1 MVSSDGTY
9 DNDLAKEISLDN
21 VTQIMRD
28 LGVSNIYVKQLAPN
42 DNSKNQ
48 PYLGGHLSDLAFI
61 PTGEITASATD
72 SKKTSK
78 TKIKYQASLELSWVD
93 ACGAVFSAP
102 NSKLIYYPQYPE
114 VRFSGFLRGSKV
126 DVSKW
131 MAPEKQGR
139 SEGRWLILGV
149 TEDKRIFAYLATPES
164 NLSRELAK
172 ADCIKVSPKIWQ
184 LDILHK
190 APKEST
196 RDALI
201 RKLFEIHHMGWI
213 PSQKLTPNMVLEPY
227 KAPNGGGYTLEAM
240 LGISPNGI
248 AEPDYLGW
256 EVKQFGVSKF
266 PTTGS
271 KPTTLMTPEPNGGYY
286 KTAGAIEFVKA
297 YGYADKRGREDRINF
312 GGKHLVGHTQDLTN
326 LTIALVGFEPETSS
340 ITDASGS
347 IALLNNNGDVTASW
361 SFAKVMDHWKRKHAQ
376 AVYIPCMRR
385 TESGIHQYH
394 YGKDIELGVG
404 TSFEM
409 FLSAMYLGAVYYDP
423 GIKLE
428 HATSGK
434 PKIKRRN
441 QFRVNHRHLD
451 SLYKTFEFIDVVI

>member
-78 TKIKYQASLELSWVD
+78 TNIKYQASLELSWVD

-149 TEDKRIFAYLATPES
+149 TEDK
-164 NLSRELAK
+164 
-172 ADCIKVSPKIWQ
+172 
-184 LDILHK
+184 
-190 APKEST
+190 
-196 RDALI
+196 
-201 RKLFEIHHMGWI
+201 
-213 PSQKLTPNMVLEPY
+213 
-227 KAPNGGGYTLEAM
+227 
-240 LGISPNGI
+240 
-248 AEPDYLGW
+248 
-256 EVKQFGVSKF
+256 
-266 PTTGS
+266 
-271 KPTTLMTPEPNGGYY
+271 
-286 KTAGAIEFVKA
+286 
-297 YGYADKRGREDRINF
+297 
-312 GGKHLVGHTQDLTN
+312 
-326 LTIALVGFEPETSS
+326 
-340 ITDASGS
+340 
-347 IALLNNNGDVTASW
+347 
-361 SFAKVMDHWKRKHAQ
+361 
-376 AVYIPCMRR
+376 
-385 TESGIHQYH
+385 
-394 YGKDIELGVG
+394 
-404 TSFEM
+404 
-409 FLSAMYLGAVYYDP
+409 
-423 GIKLE
+423 
-428 HATSGK
+428 
-434 PKIKRRN
+434 
-441 QFRVNHRHLD
+441 
-451 SLYKTFEFIDVVI
+451 